1 MVTNYVIRKMATR
14 PKKEGEKMEEKTKT
28 CLNCGKTGKYKTN
41 PNYCAYCGFNFQNFQ
56 DNQNKLILNYNKD
69 NI

>member
-1 MVTNYVIRKMATR
+1 
-14 PKKEGEKMEEKTKT
+14 MEEKTKT

-41 PNYCAYCGFNFQNFQ
+41 PNYCAHCGFNFQNFQ